1 MWPRRDEKQLKV
13 AIIGGGPGG
22 LGAAIELSRLPFV
35 TWDLYEK
42 RERFS
47 EIGGGFTLQPQ
58 TWRLLQSTGVAE
70 NITENDYFRSTDGFV
85 EQRRNG
91 RTAEVLFTKD
101 SPSDIPLNQQSCR
114 LARVKLQN
122 ALLEKV
128 DESHIHLS
136 KRLVDLEQLPNSQ
149 VRISFD
155 TGAVDDVDLIV
166 AADGIRSRIRNHC
179 FPDHKLSYN
188 GQSVYR
194 TIVSKTDVLKIKG
207 IPWAATFWKHASGL
221 YVFTCPLGDD
231 DFEVTARILRP
242 KGEVE
247 PVSWGRPFSLHHL
260 LHEYDDFC
268 EPIRQILRIAAEGD
282 TQEFALFS
290 GPHLEHVTCSGNI
303 AFVGD
308 ASHAM
313 LGNFGSGAGFA
324 LEDVYTLGRTLEWAS
339 SAGKTLPEALN
350 LFDRIRSPYYERLHQ
365 AIKEFATIKTA
376 LRAERLPL
384 DEEIAERSTKL
395 FVKRPKEMRMKGHR
409 LNMIDCCL

>member
-1 MWPRRDEKQLKV
+1 MWPRHDEKQLKV

-85 EQRRNG
+85 EQRR
-91 RTAEVLFTKD
+91 
-101 SPSDIPLNQQSCR
+101 
-114 LARVKLQN
+114 
-122 ALLEKV
+122 
-128 DESHIHLS
+128 
-136 KRLVDLEQLPNSQ
+136 Q

-207 IPWAATFWKHASGL
+207 IPWAATFWKHTSGL

-242 KGEVE
+242 KGEEE

-365 AIKEFATIKTA
+365 AIKEFASIKTA

-384 DEEIAERSTKL
+384 DEEIAERVRRISKASQGWMFYYQIDKVVDEALREEAQRDANEGSPTKYD
-395 FVKRPKEMRMKGHR
+395 R
-409 LNMIDCCL
+409 LLSLRSSIYAIH